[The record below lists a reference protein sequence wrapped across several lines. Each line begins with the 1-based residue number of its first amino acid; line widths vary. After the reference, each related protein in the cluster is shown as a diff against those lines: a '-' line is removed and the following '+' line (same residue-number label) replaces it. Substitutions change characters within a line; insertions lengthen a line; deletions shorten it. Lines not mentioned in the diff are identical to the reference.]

1 MAYILTDEFV
11 WKEIGQQV
19 VVLQFE
25 TGAYWTLNDTASFIW
40 KSIVEGCSADEAAER
55 LSVEFDVSKE
65 SAQADIQEFLKD
77 CIDKKMLIP
86 GSSNVMTGTS

>member
-1 MAYILTDEFV
+1 MAYTLTDEFV

-40 KSIVEGCSADEAAER
+40 KSMVEGCSADEAAER
-55 LSVEFDVSKE
+55 LAAEFNVGKD

-86 GSSNVMTGTS
+86 GLSKVKTGTS